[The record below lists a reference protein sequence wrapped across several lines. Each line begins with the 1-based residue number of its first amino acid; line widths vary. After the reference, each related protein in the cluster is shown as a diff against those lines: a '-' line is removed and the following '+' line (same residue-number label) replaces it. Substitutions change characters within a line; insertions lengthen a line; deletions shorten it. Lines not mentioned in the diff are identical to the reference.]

1 MEAEPK
7 RHCTRFLCRSSSTM
21 PFYSPGNTFLL
32 KMTPVATVQ
41 ARSFPQPS
49 PSVRAIPQPLF
60 LIRKSPN
67 GGLEMRPNCRPVI
80 SRTSRGRRPPRPGS
94 AEGGA
99 WLTLHSDPP
108 QGSADYSVGL
118 PDMAVSQEMWSVPIS
133 CLKVRESWLTSS
145 DKQHKRRL
153 VRKAHGS

>member
-1 MEAEPK
+1 
-7 RHCTRFLCRSSSTM
+7 M
-21 PFYSPGNTFLL
+21 PFYSHGNAFWL
-32 KMTPVATVQ
+32 KIIPVATVQ

-49 PSVRAIPQPLF
+49 PLVHAIPQPLF

-94 AEGGA
+94 VEGGA
-99 WLTLHSDPP
+99 WLALHSDPP
-108 QGSADYSVGL
+108 QGSADYSIGL
-118 PDMAVSQEMWSVPIS
+118 AGTAVSQEMWSVPVS
-133 CLKVRESWLTSS
+133 CLKVQGSWLTSS

-153 VRKAHGS
+153 VRKVHGS